1 MPWQLA
7 SHISDARPSVH
18 RSLHSV
24 YVTIL
29 AESSIKIAIVAHV
42 NRPLVIDLLIFFLL
56 NFYVVI
62 VILTDFEIHL
72 IMLTHT
78 HTKFQLS
85 NLACACLFMHF
96 CLYIH
101 FYRFLFQPFLICL
114 GNWSFLGFGQLSGPS
129 GNCQLEVCFKL
140 TSRKKTIYFVLIPDN
155 RDNKHVKMFACPFGQ

>member
-1 MPWQLA
+1 MPV
-7 SHISDARPSVH
+7 RPSIGLCTRFMWPSSQSRVF
-18 RSLHSV
+18 V
-24 YVTIL
+24 C
-29 AESSIKIAIVAHV
+29 SIKIAIVAHV

-72 IMLTHT
+72 IMLAHT

-140 TSRKKTIYFVLIPDN
+140 TSRKTIYFVLIPDN